1 MEMEKYGLLTNE
13 EIDEISL
20 GGIEEEPVS
29 EASAAQFAASAA
41 AGAAALLVM
50 HPSIH
55 RNRGAVLRVK
65 AGGGTI

>member
-1 MEMEKYGLLTNE
+1 MEKEKYGLLTNE

-41 AGAAALLVM
+41 AGAAALAACE
-50 HPSIH
+50 P
-55 RNRGAVLRVK
+55 AY
-65 AGGGTI
+65 